1 MLRRLVHLLPCPIAL
16 TCFTSCAIVKAPF
29 TVAGA
34 VVEGTYNVGE
44 KIVTAPI
51 DAYDRRQAKKD
62 AEKEKTDKEADK
74 KKARQPQPQVMPQP
88 GAPQSGSIMD
98 VQPTAP
104 LPPPLPEAP
113 PQ

>member
-1 MLRRLVHLLPCPIAL
+1 MRHCLAIPLLLFAGLP
-16 TCFTSCAIVKAPF
+16 SCALIKAPF
-29 TVAGA
+29 TVATT

-62 AEKEKTDKEADK
+62 AEKEKSDKEADK
-74 KKARQPQPQVMPQP
+74 KKAKQPQQQMMPQQ
-88 GAPQSGSIMD
+88 GLPQSGTIMD
-98 VQPTAP
+98 AQPAP
-104 LPPPLPEAP
+104 MPPPLPEAP